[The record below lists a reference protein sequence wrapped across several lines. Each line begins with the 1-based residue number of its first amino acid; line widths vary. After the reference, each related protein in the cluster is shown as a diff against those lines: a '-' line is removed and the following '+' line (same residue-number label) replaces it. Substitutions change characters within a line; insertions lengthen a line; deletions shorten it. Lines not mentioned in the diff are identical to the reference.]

1 MRCTWSISF
10 REYQFTHHRPVIDRW
25 LIRHRPTTN
34 DCDVNS
40 NNKQVLRWKDH
51 ERKQEGSR
59 IWSIHIC
66 AWKSSEFG
74 FVASSVQTV
83 CDYSCDSLRSSVSCS
98 TLFHWCIDIHERQ
111 HFGHAQSLGSD
122 KYVCLLHLVTH
133 THTHTHT
140 QERAAQHWNEWFT
153 YLPMKCTVS
162 LNSMTRLTKQRL
174 RFCVPQIHM
183 PQRKLQQSSLR
194 RTFSKLLLPSF
205 LPS

>member
-122 KYVCLLHLVTH
+122 KYVCLLQLVTH
-133 THTHTHT
+133 THTHTHSGT
-140 QERAAQHWNEWFT
+140 CCTTLKRMIHVSTDEVYGESQLDDSTHKTETSVLCPTNPYAATKAAAELIAT
-153 YLPMKCTVS
+153 YV
-162 LNSMTRLTKQRL
+162 
-174 RFCVPQIHM
+174 F
-183 PQRKLQQSSLR
+183 
-194 RTFSKLLLPSF
+194 
-205 LPS
+205 